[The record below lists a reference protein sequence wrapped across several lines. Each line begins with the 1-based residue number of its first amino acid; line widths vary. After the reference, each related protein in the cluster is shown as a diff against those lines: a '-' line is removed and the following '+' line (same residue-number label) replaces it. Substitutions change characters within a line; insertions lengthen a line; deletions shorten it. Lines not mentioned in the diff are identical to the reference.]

1 MVLALAL
8 AGPSMATAQNNDAL
22 TQKLDAIRERMEKGQ
37 ALFVAKDY
45 SGAAALFDAGFRE
58 HPYSAFLFNSGVCY
72 QKLKDVDKALE
83 RFREYVRID
92 PQAPDVERVKERIAA
107 LEAALATA
115 QAAIAAQAAQATADA
130 DGGVLEGGAPAGDG
144 GLPAIVPDV
153 PEDRSTMKSLVV
165 IETEPP
171 DAPLKLYARVHEG
184 ARPFVYGRENAG
196 WQEVVSAK
204 APASLTLGIGRYHVV
219 VEKFRDFNV
228 SQADIDV
235 APGHVLHFKAN
246 LSQGAFMAFL
256 RVSANVPGA
265 SVYIDDKLKKKPAW
279 GRTPHGEL
287 VPSGQHA
294 VLIEAPG
301 FQPLLQQV
309 QLVQGEQKEL
319 QVKLAR
325 VNYGYLR
332 LTSNAPEI
340 NVQVDEKP
348 VGRWRSGE
356 VPLDVKLDSGKHK
369 LTIASPGR
377 KEYEGTVEVPRGQV
391 LPVQANMIPKY
402 PRGAAWTQAAIS
414 VAFLGT
420 AIYLGSE
427 SNRLYDDLESD
438 RNKGVL
444 DQEDSRITRGRWFAV
459 GADAGFA
466 IGGVL
471 GALATYNFIK
481 DPLPE
486 SSVRLRRAIEFDD
499 PTSRRPVARLLA
511 PKPRE
516 RHARKPRGPELE
528 LKPSLGASSSG
539 FSIGGTF

>member
-8 AGPSMATAQNNDAL
+8 AGPSMATAQSKDAL
-22 TQKLDAIRERMEKGQ
+22 SQKLDVIRERMEKGQ

-72 QKLKDVDKALE
+72 QKLKDIDKALE

-92 PQAPDVERVKERIAA
+92 PQAPDVERVKERIAS
-107 LEAALATA
+107 LEAALTAA
-115 QAAIAAQAAQATADA
+115 QAAVAAQAAQAAEA
-130 DGGVLEGGAPAGDG
+130 AEGGVPEGGAPVGDAGV
-144 GLPAIVPDV
+144 PAIVPDV

-171 DAPLKLYARVHEG
+171 DAPLKLYARVQDG
-184 ARPFVYGRENAG
+184 ARPFVYGRENPG
-196 WQEVVSAK
+196 WQEVVTSK

-256 RVSANVPGA
+256 RVSSNVQGA

-287 VPSGQHA
+287 VPAGQHA

-309 QLVQGEQKEL
+309 KLVQGEQKEL
-319 QVKLAR
+319 EVRLAR

-340 NVQVDEKP
+340 NVKVDEKP
-348 VGRWRSGE
+348 AGRWRSGE

-369 LTIASPGR
+369 VTVSSPGR
-377 KEYEGTVEVPRGQV
+377 KEYEGVIDVPHGQV

-414 VAFLGT
+414 VAVLGT

-427 SNRLYDDLESD
+427 SNRLYDDLEAD
-438 RNKGVL
+438 RKKGVL

-486 SSVRLRRAIEFDD
+486 SSVQLRRPLEFDD
-499 PTSRRPVARLLA
+499 PTSRRPVARMMNPEPQQRQA
-511 PKPRE
+511 HE
-516 RHARKPRGPELE
+516 RRGTNLE
-528 LKPSLGASSSG
+528 IKPSVGASSSG

>member
-8 AGPSMATAQNNDAL
+8 AGPSMATAQNKDAL
-22 TQKLDAIRERMEKGQ
+22 SQKLDVIRERMEKGQ

-107 LEAALATA
+107 LEAALAAA
-115 QAAIAAQAAQATADA
+115 QAAIAAQTAGSA
-130 DGGVLEGGAPAGDG
+130 ETMDGGVPEGGVPLPGDG

-196 WQEVVSAK
+196 WQEVVAST

-256 RVSANVPGA
+256 RVSSNVPNA
-265 SVYIDDKLKKKPAW
+265 SVYVDDKLKKKPAW

-287 VPSGQHA
+287 VPAGQHS

-301 FQPLLQQV
+301 FQPLLQLV
-309 QLVQGEQKEL
+309 NVVQGEQKEL
-319 QVKLAR
+319 QVRLAR
-325 VNYGYLR
+325 VTYGYLR
-332 LTSNAPEI
+332 VTSNAPEI
-340 NVQVDEKP
+340 NVKVDEKP
-348 VGRWRSGE
+348 AGRWRSGE
-356 VPLDVKLDSGKHK
+356 VPLDVKVDSGKHK
-369 LTIASPGR
+369 LTVSSPGR
-377 KEYEGTVEVPRGQV
+377 KEYEGVVEVPHGQV

-427 SNRLYDDLESD
+427 SNRLHDDLEAD
-438 RNKGVL
+438 RKKGVL

-486 SSVRLRRAIEFDD
+486 SSVQLRRPLEFDD
-499 PTSRRPVARLLA
+499 PTSRPVARLLR
-511 PKPRE
+511 PPPQQ
-516 RHARKPRGPELE
+516 RHAHERRGPNLE
-528 LKPSLGASSSG
+528 LKPSVGASSSG

>member
-8 AGPSMATAQNNDAL
+8 AGPSMATAQNKDAL
-22 TQKLDAIRERMEKGQ
+22 TQKLDSIRERMEKGQ

-92 PQAPDVERVKERIAA
+92 PQAPDVERVKERITA
-107 LEAALATA
+107 LEAALAAA
-115 QAAIAAQAAQATADA
+115 QAAIAAQTAQAA
-130 DGGVLEGGAPAGDG
+130 DGGEIEGGAPAADG
-144 GLPAIVPDV
+144 GLPAITPDV

-184 ARPFVYGRENAG
+184 ARPFVYGRENPG
-196 WQEVVSAK
+196 WQEVVAAQS
-204 APASLTLGIGRYHVV
+204 PASLTLGIGRYHVV

-228 SQADIDV
+228 SQADVDV

-265 SVYIDDKLKKKPAW
+265 SVYVDDKLKKKPAW
-279 GRTPHGEL
+279 GKTPHGEL
-287 VPSGQHA
+287 VPAGQHTL
-294 VLIEAPG
+294 LIEAPG

-309 QLVQGEQKEL
+309 RVVQGEQKEL

-332 LTSNAPEI
+332 IASNAPEI
-340 NVQVDEKP
+340 NVKVDEKP
-348 VGRWRSGE
+348 AGRWRSGE

-369 LTIASPGR
+369 LTVASPGR
-377 KEYEGTVEVPRGQV
+377 KEYEGVIDVPRGQV

-402 PRGAAWTQAAIS
+402 PRGAAWTQAAIG
-414 VAFLGT
+414 VAFLGG

-427 SNRLYDDLESD
+427 SNRLFDDLKSD
-438 RNKGVL
+438 RKKGVL

-486 SSVRLRRAIEFDD
+486 SSIQLRRPLEFDD
-499 PTSRRPVARLLA
+499 PTSRRPVASVLRPA
-511 PKPRE
+511 PPE
-516 RHARKPRGPELE
+516 RHARVRHRPGIELR
-528 LKPSLGASSSG
+528 PSLGAGSNG
-539 FSIGGTF
+539 LSIGGTF